1 MSEVETVIGFAEEI
15 LGVEI
20 DPEEIGDD
28 GDSDEDTQ

>member
-1 MSEVETVIGFAEEI
+1 MSETQEIATFAEEI
-15 LGVEI
+15 LGVEV

>member
-1 MSEVETVIGFAEEI
+1 MSETQAIATFAEEI

-28 GDSDEDTQ
+28 GDSDEETA

>member
-1 MSEVETVIGFAEEI
+1 MNETATIATFAEEI

>member
-1 MSEVETVIGFAEEI
+1 MINTATIATFAEEI
-15 LGVEI
+15 LGVEV